1 MAPLSSRISL
11 AATLAI
17 SANFMLTMIASIRTR
32 GLYQTLLFAT
42 LGLGFPIVAE
52 YHTIHTIR
60 LLRHHLHPQFKGI
73 PLAIALAWYIAV
85 YNTFTVLES
94 LAVQLG
100 LREQR
105 QRSLLPLATALTAT
119 SMDLVADVALLDQGF
134 WEWTVDGAYAPE
146 VSGPN
151 GRHGVPLANY
161 LGWLGLTSLV
171 TNFFLFLRGREPA
184 TPGLPSDTAKI
195 SRAGRWAALLLLPG
209 YLGAVLWEVR
219 QGRWAYILYSLLFPL
234 VLLKTWLAHRG

>member
-1 MAPLSSRISL
+1 MAPVSSRLSL

-17 SANFMLTMIASIRTR
+17 SVNFILTMLASIRAR
-32 GLYQTLLFAT
+32 GLYQTLLFAA
-42 LGLGFPIVAE
+42 LGLGFPLVAE
-52 YHTIHTIR
+52 YHTINTAR
-60 LLRHHLHPQFKGI
+60 LLRHHLRPQFKGI

-94 LAVQLG
+94 LVIQWG
-100 LREQR
+100 VPGQR
-105 QRSLLPLATALTAT
+105 QRTFLPLATALTAT

-151 GRHGVPLANY
+151 GKHGVPLANY
-161 LGWLGLTSLV
+161 LGWLGLTGLV
-171 TNFFLFLRGREPA
+171 TTFFLLLRGREPA
-184 TPGLPSDTAKI
+184 MPGLPSDTAKI
-195 SRAGRWAALLLLPG
+195 SRAGWWAVLLLLPG

-219 QGRWAYILYSLLFPL
+219 QRRWIYILYSLLFPL
-234 VLLKTWLAHRG
+234 VLLKTWLGNRG